1 MQAQSTVIAHP
12 ENIEQVN
19 ALKAVMKALKIK
31 FEITVAEKPYN
42 QEFVDMVL
50 NAKQEIKDGK
60 SLTVTAEQFDDLW
73 K

>member
-31 FEITVAEKPYN
+31 FEVTVKEKPYKK
-42 QEFVDMVL
+42 EFVDMVL

-60 SLTVTAEQFDDLW
+60 GLKVTSEQFDGLW